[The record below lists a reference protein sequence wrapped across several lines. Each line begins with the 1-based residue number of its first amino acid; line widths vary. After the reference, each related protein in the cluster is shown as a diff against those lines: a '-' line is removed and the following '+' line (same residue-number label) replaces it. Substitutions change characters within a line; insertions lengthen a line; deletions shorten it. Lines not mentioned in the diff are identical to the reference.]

1 MWHPLDMRVF
11 APSAL
16 ALALCS
22 LAPHCLACACM
33 TVTPADQVVHFGPS
47 FRVRVDDNR
56 GRPVRGLS
64 LEVQSS
70 AGKSK
75 AVTDENGFVSFRD
88 LSPGIY
94 SLRAE
99 QDLGS
104 CLGKVLEVESD
115 APGGITVPVTWPTI
129 APVQVRSLKG
139 ILHIPNYVPGR
150 AGPEL
155 PLRLLVGVSGQEVA
169 SVHTN
174 GTGNFDFGAA
184 APGIYFLNLEP
195 SALKDSTGNPISGRI
210 AVSVEPDAESDHLD
224 VELGWTDC
232 GLTYMDLNR
241 CPPTE
246 LHIGQLRGRVIG
258 PAGAVIVNGGDAL
271 RHKFVH
277 IDPAGPAVPNA
288 EILLVDPGGDLIERL
303 STDRLGEFA
312 LKQVPA
318 GSYDLLVRAFGFATF
333 RARAF
338 VSPDTSPIGR
348 LDIQLGNM
356 RSCGSVRVQ

>member
-1 MWHPLDMRVF
+1 MWHPPDMRLF
-11 APSAL
+11 IPSAL

-22 LAPHCLACACM
+22 LAPHCLACTCM
-33 TVTPADQVVHFGPS
+33 TAMDQVVHVGPS

-56 GRPVRGLS
+56 ALTVQGLS
-64 LEVQSS
+64 LDVESS
-70 AGKSK
+70 VGKSK

-104 CLGKVLEVESD
+104 CLGKVLEVESG
-115 APGGITVPVTWPTI
+115 APGGIAVPMTWPTI
-129 APVQVRSLKG
+129 APITVRSLKG
-139 ILHIPNYVPGR
+139 TLHIPNYVPGR

-174 GTGNFDFGAA
+174 GTGDFGFGVT
-184 APGIYFLNLEP
+184 APGAYFLNLEP
-195 SALKDSTGNPISGRI
+195 SALKDPTGNPISGRI

-224 VELGWTDC
+224 VELGWTTC
-232 GLTYMDLNR
+232 GLTYMDLTG
-241 CPPTE
+241 CPPAE
-246 LHIGQLRGRVIG
+246 LHIGQLRGQVIG

-271 RHKFVH
+271 RHRAVH

-303 STDRLGEFA
+303 SSDRSGAFES
-312 LKQVPA
+312 KQIPP
-318 GSYDLLVRAFGFATF
+318 GSYDLLVRSFGFATF

-338 VSPDTSPIGR
+338 VSPDASPSVR
-348 LDIQLGNM
+348 LDIQLGNV
-356 RSCGSVRVQ
+356 RSCSSARVQ